1 MPTPLARLT
10 AAATAAIGAARAFW
24 PVAAE
29 RFSPW
34 LMGQEGRAAE
44 SLALTAGRLAGDQ
57 PAFVPAARALP
68 RWLWQARPLDPVR
81 RDVLLGA
88 DAPAGAAG
96 ELLAG
101 LDAAG
106 AAPPDASGWEALS
119 PDAGPD
125 EALPALIPRVRDARH
140 GLSWLA
146 AAWDALL
153 AQGAADHALRL
164 AKHYPW
170 PELPRGEA
178 LFRRLL
184 AEWALACRPPDEA
197 EVFLD
202 GLAPDIWDLWLP
214 LARHRL
220 ALARDDRQAAARH
233 LAGLWLSMP
242 WHANLTLALH
252 GLARPLAVDP
262 ASVENHA
269 VAVCIYTWNK
279 ADDLGRT
286 LASLE
291 ASRLG
296 RARIFVLD
304 NGSDDATP
312 QVLAACG
319 QRLGDRLEI
328 ATLPVN
334 VGAPAARNWLL
345 SLPGVREAEFTAFL
359 DDDLDL
365 PADWLEEMLAAAL
378 AHPQAGV
385 VGCRVLDHEP
395 PYAVQSA
402 DYHLLPGYMIS
413 RNFDD
418 LPERLSVCNYGGT
431 PDAGLYAYTRPCA
444 SVTGCCHLF
453 RKEELDA
460 RGGFDVRFTPTQ
472 FDDLERD
479 LRAFAAGGH
488 ALYHGRLAVRHRQ
501 ASGLRRPATA
511 LQTAQVMGNKIK
523 LEYLYADAEPEKWLA
538 RQKDLLLA
546 DLLARVDDLAAVL
559 PDLL

>member
-1 MPTPLARLT
+1 MPAPRANLSVTS
-10 AAATAAIGAARAFW
+10 AIDAARAFW
-24 PVAAE
+24 PQAAE

-34 LMGQEGRAAE
+34 LFGQEGRQAE
-44 SLALTAGRLAGDQ
+44 NFALTAGRLAGDA
-57 PAFVPAARALP
+57 PAFLPAAQDLP
-68 RWLWQARPLDPVR
+68 RWLWQSRPLDAVR
-81 RDVLLGA
+81 RDILLGA
-88 DAPAGAAG
+88 APPRGAAG

-106 AAPPDASGWEALS
+106 NAPADASGWEALA
-119 PDAGPD
+119 PDSGPD
-125 EALPALIPRVRDARH
+125 EALAALIPRVRDARH
-140 GLSWLA
+140 GLAWLA

-153 AQGAADHALRL
+153 ARGAADHALL
-164 AKHYPW
+164 LGKHYPW

-184 AEWALACRPPDEA
+184 AEWAVACRPPDEA
-197 EVFLD
+197 EGFLD
-202 GLAPDIWDLWLP
+202 ALDPELWDLWLP
-214 LARHRL
+214 QTRHIL
-220 ALARDDRQAAARH
+220 ALARNETDVAARH
-233 LAGLWLSMP
+233 LAGLWTAMP

-252 GLARPLAVDP
+252 GLLRPMAP
-262 ASVENHA
+262 APAASSDHA

-279 ADDLGRT
+279 AEDLART

-296 RARIFVLD
+296 RAFICVLD

-312 QVLAACG
+312 EVLAACG
-319 QRLGDRLEI
+319 SRLGKRLEVV
-328 ATLPVN
+328 TLPVN

-345 SLPGVREAEFTAFL
+345 SLPRVREAEFVAFL

-365 PADWLEEMLAAAL
+365 PPDWLDELLGAAL
-378 AHPQAGV
+378 AHPDAGV

-395 PYAVQSA
+395 PFAVQSA
-402 DYHLLPGYMIS
+402 DYHFLPPYMIS
-413 RNFDD
+413 RSFDD
-418 LPERLSVCNYGGT
+418 LPERLSVCNYGGV
-431 PDAGLYAYTRPCA
+431 PDCGLFAYTRPCA

-453 RKEELDA
+453 RRAELNA

-479 LRAFAAGGH
+479 LRAFSAGGH

-501 ASGLRRPATA
+501 ASGLRRPASA

-523 LEYLYADAEPEKWLA
+523 LEYLYAETEPEKLLTA
-538 RQKDLLLA
+538 QRDLLLA
-546 DLLARVDDLAAVL
+546 DLLTRVDDLAADL
-559 PDLL
+559 PNL

>member
-10 AAATAAIGAARAFW
+10 AALDAARAFW
-24 PVAAE
+24 PLAAE

-34 LMGQEGRAAE
+34 LMGQEGRVAE
-44 SLALTAGRLAGDQ
+44 SMALTAGRLAQDQ
-57 PAFVPAARALP
+57 PDFVLAARTLP
-68 RWLWQARPLDPVR
+68 RWQWQARPLDPVR
-81 RDVLLGA
+81 RDILLGA
-88 DAPAGAAG
+88 DTLAGAAG

-106 AAPPDASGWEALS
+106 ATPPDASGWEALA

-125 EALPALIPRVRDARH
+125 EALAALTPRVRDARH

-153 AQGAADHALRL
+153 ARGAADHALRL
-164 AKHYPW
+164 AKHFPW

-184 AEWALACRPPDEA
+184 AEWALATHPPERADEA
-197 EVFLD
+197 EGFLD
-202 GLAPDIWDLWLP
+202 GLDPEIWDLWLP

-220 ALARDDRQAAARH
+220 ALARGEREAAARH
-233 LAGLWLSMP
+233 LAGLWLAMP

-252 GLARPLAVDP
+252 GLARPLVVNP
-262 ASVENHA
+262 AAGEEHA

-279 ADDLGRT
+279 ADDLART

-312 QVLAACG
+312 QVLAACR
-319 QRLGDRLEI
+319 QRLGARLEV
-328 ATLPVN
+328 AALPVN
-334 VGAPAARNWLL
+334 AGAPAARNWLL
-345 SLPGVREAEFTAFL
+345 SLPGVKEAEFTAFL

-365 PADWLEEMLAAAL
+365 PPDWLDEMLAAAL
-378 AHPQAGV
+378 AHKDAGV
-385 VGCRVLDHEP
+385 IGCRVLDHEP
-395 PYAVQSA
+395 PFAVQSA
-402 DYHLLPGYMIS
+402 DYHLLPGYMIT

-418 LPERLSVCNYGGT
+418 LPERLSVCNYGGV
-431 PDAGLYAYTRPCA
+431 PDDGLYAYTRPCA

-453 RKEELDA
+453 RREELDA

-488 ALYHGRLAVRHRQ
+488 ALYHGRLSVRHRQ

-538 RQKDLLLA
+538 RQKELLLA
-546 DLLARVDDLAAVL
+546 DLLARVEDLAQDL